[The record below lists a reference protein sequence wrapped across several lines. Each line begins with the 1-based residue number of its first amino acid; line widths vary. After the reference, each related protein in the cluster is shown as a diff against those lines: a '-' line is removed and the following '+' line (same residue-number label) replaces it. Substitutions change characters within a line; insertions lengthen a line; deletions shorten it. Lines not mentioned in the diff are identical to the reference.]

1 MPILYNIYH
10 SISFFPTT
18 YLSFLLLLKLDLK
31 SWTYV
36 VVLQRKYHLN
46 FSTVI
51 QLHVLFK
58 SMFRNLKIGIFL
70 ISTLRLIKNAGNWC
84 CRNVVIGKFYSFS
97 WNVYNFYKNDII
109 NNSWFILKTT
119 ADFSRL
125 CLFCEKNYRF
135 NVTQKEIENCLT
147 IIIRDLHHCK
157 LQSPLKLLNYLHNSW
172 TLPFVPMLTGNK
184 EV

>member
-1 MPILYNIYH
+1 MFYVNATFELSNFASLLKRCSTKKVLSQVYKYSSTVSSEILSYIPILYNIYH
-10 SISFFPTT
+10 SISFLPTT
-18 YLSFLLLLKLDLK
+18 YLSFLLHLKLNLK

-36 VVLQRKYHLN
+36 LVLQRKHHLN

-51 QLHVLFK
+51 QLLLK

-84 CRNVVIGKFYSFS
+84 CRNVVIGKFHSFS
-97 WNVYNFYKNDII
+97 WNVYNFCKNDII

-125 CLFCEKNYRF
+125 CLFCEKN
-135 NVTQKEIENCLT
+135 
-147 IIIRDLHHCK
+147 
-157 LQSPLKLLNYLHNSW
+157 
-172 TLPFVPMLTGNK
+172 
-184 EV
+184 